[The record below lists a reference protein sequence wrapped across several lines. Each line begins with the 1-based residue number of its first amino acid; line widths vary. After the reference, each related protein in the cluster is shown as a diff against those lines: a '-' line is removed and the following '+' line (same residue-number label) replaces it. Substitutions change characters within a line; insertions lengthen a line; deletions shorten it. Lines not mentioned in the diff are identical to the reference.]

1 MASPNDGLRLPPP
14 WISSAAGKPD
24 REVRKVITVERRR
37 VAVGGYDTD
46 AQTYITAVE
55 AADGQALE
63 TAVRNAI
70 NAFVVGCKA
79 DGIWT
84 AIKASCIMAGAR
96 TRAGALVPL
105 VGPVPTEFGTAGGWD
120 YNRITG
126 INGNGTDNYIDT
138 GRSNA
143 SQGQNNI
150 HLSVMLSTVGSE
162 SNPYYIGASTSGF
175 GVISAIGL
183 NGMFSNNSGQFGTA
197 GKPYPPG
204 FHAHSR
210 SGTQVQ
216 IKRPAAAA
224 FTDTITSTTPPN
236 SNFYIFNINNAGTP
250 GSQWSSAKVNFYS
263 IGDNFPNVT
272 LLEARVATLINAYSD
287 AI

>member
-1 MASPNDGLRLPPP
+1 MTLGLRDLAFLAASNTGPILSYPAYVQDYLDRVTAADV
-14 WISSAAGKPD
+14 AAGNTFGLELGVTNAASSFLQD
-24 REVRKVITVERRR
+24 LVSISYLGVSGNVIS
-37 VAVGGYDTD
+37 
-46 AQTYITAVE
+46 Q
-55 AADGQALE
+55 AASL
-63 TAVRNAI
+63 
-70 NAFVVGCKA
+70 
-79 DGIWT
+79 
-84 AIKASCIMAGAR
+84 IKAMPIMAGAR
-96 TRAGALVPL
+96 TRAGALVPV
-105 VGPVPTEFGTAGGWD
+105 VGPVPTEFGTAGGWN
-120 YNRITG
+120 YNRKTG

-150 HLSVMLSTVGSE
+150 HLSIMLSAVGSE

-183 NGMFSNNSGQFGTA
+183 NAMFSNSSGQFGTA

-216 IKRPAAAA
+216 ILRPSAAAV
-224 FTDTITSTTPPN
+224 TTTIASATPPD

-263 IGDNFPNVT
+263 IGDNLPDVT
-272 LLEARVATLINAYSD
+272 SLEARVATLINAYSA